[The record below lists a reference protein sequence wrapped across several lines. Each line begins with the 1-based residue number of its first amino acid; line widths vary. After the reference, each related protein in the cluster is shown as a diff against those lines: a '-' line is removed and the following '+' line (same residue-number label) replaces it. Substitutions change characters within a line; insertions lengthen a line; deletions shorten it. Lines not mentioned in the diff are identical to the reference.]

1 MDLTLAQ
8 LPSSCDKL
16 YHHFQIKSELQ
27 TVGEGGKGGG
37 DVLLRSEGA
46 DLLCFP
52 SGDHRIS
59 AAKKKNKIIIDL
71 SAPLRAVRAAGRS
84 PNGRIWGRL
93 LRSVSLLRLLTRLY
107 DKKGEAETREDL
119 GSFPFVIAHQAPD
132 CSLGGRAL
140 FSIGA
145 WETVNLRA
153 QLNVI

>member
-8 LPSSCDKL
+8 PPSSCDKL

-59 AAKKKNKIIIDL
+59 AAKKIIDL